1 MKRVLLIITMLFAQ
15 TVAAGPSLCAVNE
28 KTYFSC
34 SAGPERKLASLCGSK
49 SLQQPNSYL
58 QYRFGTKK
66 NLELIF
72 PDDKK
77 DSLVK
82 FNYYHYFRFQ
92 TDRTNISFT
101 NKDTS
106 YAIFSDYD
114 GENGTPTLQR
124 GVSVS
129 RNKDVRFL
137 CKGKV
142 TNNLS
147 SLEGAIPCDKSD
159 PLNSCTVGL

>member
-15 TVAAGPSLCAVNE
+15 TVAAGSSLCADNE

-49 SLQQPNSYL
+49 SLQRPNSYL
-58 QYRFGTKK
+58 QYRFGTQKK
-66 NLELIF
+66 LELVF

-77 DSLVK
+77 NSLVK
-82 FNYYHYFRFQ
+82 FDYYHYFRFQ
-92 TDRTNISFT
+92 TDRTYISFI
-101 NKDTS
+101 NKGTS
-106 YAIFSDYD
+106 YTIFTDYD
-114 GENGTPTLQR
+114 GESGTPTQQS
-124 GVSVS
+124 GVTVAKS
-129 RNKDVRFL
+129 KKVRFV

-142 TNNLS
+142 TNSLS

-159 PLNSCTVGL
+159 PLNSCAVGL